1 MKCEIFTYINFQLF
15 IAKGS
20 KTFGSTL
27 NFQLSTK
34 LDTYLT
40 ISSPSEAL
48 YKDKG
53 SKFYAFAY
61 PVQTIEQ
68 IKEILAEK
76 RKEYYDARHVCYAYM
91 LGYERNQFRANDDGE
106 PSGTAGRP
114 ILGQINSS
122 NLTDILIIVVRY
134 FGGTLLGTSGLI
146 QAYKTSAA
154 EAIAAAT
161 IEERIVEKT
170 FVSKF
175 GYQDLNA
182 VMRIMKDFDLAI
194 VNQIQEM
201 DCTLYF
207 RIRLGDIERV
217 RDRFDKLDFVS
228 FEEEIIEIEES

>member
-1 MKCEIFTYINFQLF
+1 MHCALCIDKV
-15 IAKGS
+15 
-20 KTFGSTL
+20 
-27 NFQLSTK
+27 
-34 LDTYLT
+34 DTYLT
-40 ISSPSEAL
+40 ISSVSEAL

-61 PVQTIEQ
+61 PVQTVEQ

-91 LGYERNQFRANDDGE
+91 LGYERNVFRANDDGE

-207 RIRLGDIERV
+207 RIRLSDIDRV

-228 FEEEIIEIEES
+228 FEEDIIETE

>member
-1 MKCEIFTYINFQLF
+1 MKFLPILIFNSQL
-15 IAKGS
+15 
-20 KTFGSTL
+20 STL
-27 NFQLSTK
+27 NSQLSTK

-40 ISSPSEAL
+40 ISSVSEAL

-61 PVQTIEQ
+61 PVQTVEQ

-91 LGYERNQFRANDDGE
+91 LGYERNVFRANDDGE

-154 EAIAAAT
+154 EAISAAT

-217 RDRFDKLDFVS
+217 KDRFDKLDFVS
-228 FEEEIIEIEES
+228 FEEDIIVEE

>member
-1 MKCEIFTYINFQLF
+1 M
-15 IAKGS
+15 
-20 KTFGSTL
+20 
-27 NFQLSTK
+27 
-34 LDTYLT
+34 DTYLT

-91 LGYERNQFRANDDGE
+91 LGYEREVFRANDDGE

-182 VMRIMKDFDLAI
+182 VMRIMKDFDLTI

-217 RDRFDKLDFVS
+217 KDRFDKLDFVS
-228 FEEEIIEIEES
+228 FDEDIIEEE

>member
-1 MKCEIFTYINFQLF
+1 M
-15 IAKGS
+15 
-20 KTFGSTL
+20 
-27 NFQLSTK
+27 
-34 LDTYLT
+34 DTYLT

-91 LGYERNQFRANDDGE
+91 LGYEREVFRANDDGE

-182 VMRIMKDFDLAI
+182 VMRIMKDFDLTI

-207 RIRLGDIERV
+207 CIRLGDIERV
-217 RDRFDKLDFVS
+217 KDRFDKLDFVS
-228 FEEEIIEIEES
+228 FDEDIIEGE

>member
-1 MKCEIFTYINFQLF
+1 M
-15 IAKGS
+15 
-20 KTFGSTL
+20 
-27 NFQLSTK
+27 
-34 LDTYLT
+34 DTYLT
-40 ISSPSEAL
+40 ISSVSEAL

-61 PVQTIEQ
+61 PVQTVEQ

-91 LGYERNQFRANDDGE
+91 LGYERSVFRANDDGE

-207 RIRLGDIERV
+207 RIRLSDIDRV

-228 FEEEIIEIEES
+228 FEEEEIKNDD

>member
-1 MKCEIFTYINFQLF
+1 M
-15 IAKGS
+15 
-20 KTFGSTL
+20 
-27 NFQLSTK
+27 
-34 LDTYLT
+34 DTYLT

-61 PVQTIEQ
+61 PVQTVEQ

-91 LGYERNQFRANDDGE
+91 LGYERNVFRANDDGE

-207 RIRLGDIERV
+207 RIRLSDIDRV

-228 FEEEIIEIEES
+228 FEEEEIKNDD

>member
-1 MKCEIFTYINFQLF
+1 M
-15 IAKGS
+15 
-20 KTFGSTL
+20 
-27 NFQLSTK
+27 
-34 LDTYLT
+34 DTYLT
-40 ISSPSEAL
+40 ISSVSEAL

-61 PVQTIEQ
+61 PVQTVKQ

-91 LGYERNQFRANDDGE
+91 LGYERNVFRANDDGE

-182 VMRIMKDFDLAI
+182 VMRIMKDFDLTI
-194 VNQIQEM
+194 VNQVQEM

-207 RIRLGDIERV
+207 RIRLSDIDRV

-228 FEEEIIEIEES
+228 FDENIVEEIE

>member
-1 MKCEIFTYINFQLF
+1 M
-15 IAKGS
+15 
-20 KTFGSTL
+20 
-27 NFQLSTK
+27 
-34 LDTYLT
+34 DTYLT
-40 ISSPSEAL
+40 ISSVSEAL

-228 FEEEIIEIEES
+228 FEEEIIESEES

>member
-1 MKCEIFTYINFQLF
+1 M
-15 IAKGS
+15 
-20 KTFGSTL
+20 
-27 NFQLSTK
+27 
-34 LDTYLT
+34 DTYLT

-91 LGYERNQFRANDDGE
+91 LGYERDVFRANDDGE

-228 FEEEIIEIEES
+228 FEEDIIDVE

>member
-1 MKCEIFTYINFQLF
+1 M
-15 IAKGS
+15 
-20 KTFGSTL
+20 
-27 NFQLSTK
+27 
-34 LDTYLT
+34 DTYLT
-40 ISSPSEAL
+40 ISSVSEAL

-61 PVQTIEQ
+61 PVQSVEQ

-76 RKEYYDARHVCYAYM
+76 RKEYYDARHICYAYM
-91 LGYERNQFRANDDGE
+91 LGYERNVFRANDDGE

-207 RIRLGDIERV
+207 RIRLGDIDRV

-228 FEEEIIEIEES
+228 FDEEEIKNDD

>member
-1 MKCEIFTYINFQLF
+1 M
-15 IAKGS
+15 
-20 KTFGSTL
+20 
-27 NFQLSTK
+27 
-34 LDTYLT
+34 DTYLT
-40 ISSPSEAL
+40 ISSVSEAL

-53 SKFYAFAY
+53 SKFYTFAY
-61 PVQTIEQ
+61 PVQTVEQ

-91 LGYERNQFRANDDGE
+91 LGYERNVFRANDDGE

-182 VMRIMKDFDLAI
+182 VRRIMKDFDLAI
-194 VNQIQEM
+194 VNQVQEM

-207 RIRLGDIERV
+207 RIRLSDIDRV

-228 FEEEIIEIEES
+228 FEEDIIEVE

>member
-1 MKCEIFTYINFQLF
+1 M
-15 IAKGS
+15 
-20 KTFGSTL
+20 
-27 NFQLSTK
+27 
-34 LDTYLT
+34 DTYLT

-91 LGYERNQFRANDDGE
+91 LGYERDVFRANDDGE

-114 ILGQINSS
+114 ILGQINST

-228 FEEEIIEIEES
+228 FEEDIIEVE

>member
-1 MKCEIFTYINFQLF
+1 M
-15 IAKGS
+15 
-20 KTFGSTL
+20 
-27 NFQLSTK
+27 
-34 LDTYLT
+34 DTYLT
-40 ISSPSEAL
+40 ISSSSEAL

-68 IKEILAEK
+68 IKDILAEK

-91 LGYERNQFRANDDGE
+91 LGYERNIFRANDDGE

-154 EAIAAAT
+154 EVIAAAT

-182 VMRIMKDFDLAI
+182 VMRIMKDFDLSI

-228 FEEEIIEIEES
+228 FEEDIIETAD

>member
-1 MKCEIFTYINFQLF
+1 M
-15 IAKGS
+15 
-20 KTFGSTL
+20 
-27 NFQLSTK
+27 
-34 LDTYLT
+34 DTYLT
-40 ISSPSEAL
+40 ISSVSEAL

-61 PVQTIEQ
+61 PVQTVEQ

-76 RKEYYDARHVCYAYM
+76 HKEYYDARHVCYAYM
-91 LGYERNQFRANDDGE
+91 LGYERNVFRANDDGE

-154 EAIAAAT
+154 EAIVAAT

-194 VNQIQEM
+194 VNQVQEM

-207 RIRLGDIERV
+207 RIRLSDIDRV

-228 FEEEIIEIEES
+228 FEEDIIETAD

>member
-1 MKCEIFTYINFQLF
+1 M
-15 IAKGS
+15 
-20 KTFGSTL
+20 
-27 NFQLSTK
+27 
-34 LDTYLT
+34 DTYLT
-40 ISSPSEAL
+40 ISSVSEAL

-61 PVQTIEQ
+61 PVQTLEQ

-182 VMRIMKDFDLAI
+182 VMRIMKDFDLTI

-207 RIRLGDIERV
+207 RIRLGDIDRV

-228 FEEEIIEIEES
+228 FEEDIIEISD

>member
-1 MKCEIFTYINFQLF
+1 M
-15 IAKGS
+15 
-20 KTFGSTL
+20 
-27 NFQLSTK
+27 
-34 LDTYLT
+34 DTYLT
-40 ISSPSEAL
+40 ISSVSEAL

-61 PVQTIEQ
+61 PVQTVEQ

-91 LGYERNQFRANDDGE
+91 LGYERNVFRANDDGE

-228 FEEEIIEIEES
+228 FEEDIIEVE

>member
-1 MKCEIFTYINFQLF
+1 M
-15 IAKGS
+15 
-20 KTFGSTL
+20 
-27 NFQLSTK
+27 
-34 LDTYLT
+34 
-40 ISSPSEAL
+40 
-48 YKDKG
+48 
-53 SKFYAFAY
+53 
-61 PVQTIEQ
+61 QTVEQ
-68 IKEILAEK
+68 IKDILAEK

-170 FVSKF
+170 LS
-175 GYQDLNA
+175 L
-182 VMRIMKDFDLAI
+182 IHI
-194 VNQIQEM
+194 
-201 DCTLYF
+201 
-207 RIRLGDIERV
+207 
-217 RDRFDKLDFVS
+217 
-228 FEEEIIEIEES
+228 

>member
-1 MKCEIFTYINFQLF
+1 MDI
-15 IAKGS
+15 
-20 KTFGSTL
+20 
-27 NFQLSTK
+27 
-34 LDTYLT
+34 YLT

-91 LGYERNQFRANDDGE
+91 LGYERDVFRANDDGE

-114 ILGQINSS
+114 ILGQINST

-217 RDRFDKLDFVS
+217 KDRFDKLDFVS
-228 FEEEIIEIEES
+228 FEEDIIEKE

>member
-1 MKCEIFTYINFQLF
+1 M
-15 IAKGS
+15 
-20 KTFGSTL
+20 
-27 NFQLSTK
+27 
-34 LDTYLT
+34 DTYLT
-40 ISSPSEAL
+40 ISSVSEAL

-76 RKEYYDARHVCYAYM
+76 RKEFYDARHVCYAYM

-228 FEEEIIEIEES
+228 FDEDEIKNDD

>member
-1 MKCEIFTYINFQLF
+1 M
-15 IAKGS
+15 
-20 KTFGSTL
+20 
-27 NFQLSTK
+27 
-34 LDTYLT
+34 DTYLT
-40 ISSPSEAL
+40 ISSVSEAL

-61 PVQTIEQ
+61 PVQTVEQ

-91 LGYERNQFRANDDGE
+91 LGYECNVFRANDDGE

-194 VNQIQEM
+194 VNQVQEV

-207 RIRLGDIERV
+207 RIRLSDIDRV

-228 FEEEIIEIEES
+228 FEEELIETDRINTL